1 MADQGASDPA
11 DAGAAD
17 NSPTAVR
24 RRLVEQLLASAQR
37 PPGESRRATLPV
49 QTGGADSDAAQ
60 PVPSSPVP
68 ADRGHR
74 SRGHSADFR
83 APPATGGKVG

>member
-11 DAGAAD
+11 EAGAPD

-49 QTGGADSDAAQ
+49 QAAGAGSAAAQ
-60 PVPSSPVP
+60 PLPSSPVP
-68 ADRGHR
+68 DRGHR